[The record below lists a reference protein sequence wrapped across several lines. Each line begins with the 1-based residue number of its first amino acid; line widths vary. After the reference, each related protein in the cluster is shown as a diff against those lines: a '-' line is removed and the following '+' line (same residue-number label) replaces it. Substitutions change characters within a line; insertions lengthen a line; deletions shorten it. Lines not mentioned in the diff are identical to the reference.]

1 MAARHKKAAGPER
14 TIALCYI
21 RLSFTRDG
29 DDTNSPDRQRANIQA
44 MCDAKGWTPEW
55 YEDTTGHKSGRT
67 ESGRPAWL
75 ALKERLTDTDVV
87 ALVANDLSR
96 LHRKGWRIGSLM
108 EMVEMHGVAL
118 TLASPGRQHIDTST
132 MQGKMFI
139 QLAAMFD
146 EYYAE
151 DIAMRAKESIQH
163 RKKRGISIGMPP
175 FGSTR
180 NDEGYLVPVT
190 DGAWYLPDGTFV
202 AGEPNVKPAD
212 NALWRGYYD
221 CVRRVF
227 DIYLQEQIGINKI
240 AYRLNQE
247 GWPFRDRRN
256 KPRPITRD
264 DVRRIV
270 ANWPEYGGIMMDEPA
285 KRRLA
290 YKKLNV
296 DSLPF
301 VEERAILP
309 TDLMKRVAL
318 QRHQRSTEFPVDHS
332 IKPSTPAYPL
342 SAIVF
347 CAHCARKARR
357 EHNPELRSKLVSNHT
372 GEYFYY
378 RHRPE
383 VPCQCKKRR
392 ARHYVLEAEFA
403 RLVDL
408 LAVRPDAREQLIAL
422 AREADAVAGP
432 RISDFEQQKQE
443 AIVLY
448 TKKIEAAGVLYGDAL
463 ITRKE
468 YEKRVQENRRLILD
482 WENQNAEQDSMT
494 LEFSQA
500 MDALQQLASIWQS
513 TDDRMKQKLAR
524 HLFLYLEYDLDQG
537 RITDFR
543 LQPWAERFL
552 IFRARLYEGTDKA
565 VKRVVSWRESKGA
578 TRFFPWSRT
587 YDCSYLLH
595 RGVEPLFW
603 P

>member
-1 MAARHKKAAGPER
+1 
-14 TIALCYI
+14 
-21 RLSFTRDG
+21 
-29 DDTNSPDRQRANIQA
+29 
-44 MCDAKGWTPEW
+44 MCDTKGWTPEW

-75 ALKERLTDTDVV
+75 ALKERLTDPDVV

-108 EMVEMHGVAL
+108 EMVETHGVAL

-180 NDEGYLVPVT
+180 NEAGYLEPT
-190 DGAWYLPDGTFV
+190 TEGAWYLPDGTFL
-202 AGEPNVKPAD
+202 AGERNVKPAD
-212 NALWRGYYD
+212 GALWRGYYD
-221 CVRRVF
+221 CVRRIF
-227 DIYLQEQIGINKI
+227 ELYLHEQIGAHKM

-247 GWPFRDRRN
+247 GWPFRDRQK
-256 KPRPITRD
+256 KPRAISGED
-264 DVRRIV
+264 IRRVV
-270 ANWPEYGGIMMDEPA
+270 ANWPEYGGFLMDEPA

-290 YKKLNV
+290 HKKLNL
-296 DSLPF
+296 DGLPF

-309 TDLMKRVAL
+309 IELMKRVAE
-318 QRHQRSTEFPVDHS
+318 RRRQRSAEFPVDHS
-332 IKPSTPAYPL
+332 IKPNTPAYPL
-342 SAIVF
+342 SAIVY
-347 CAHCARKARR
+347 CAHCARKSRR
-357 EHNPELRSKLVSNHT
+357 EHDPDLRSKLVSNHT
-372 GEYFYY
+372 GPYFYY

-383 VPCQCKKRR
+383 VPCDCTKRR
-392 ARHYVLEAEFA
+392 ARHYQLETEFA
-403 RLVDL
+403 RLVGL
-408 LAVRPDAREQLIAL
+408 LVVRPDTREQLIAL
-422 AREADAVAGP
+422 AHEADAAGLP
-432 RISDFEQQKQE
+432 TSDLEQQKRE
-443 AIVLY
+443 TIALCNR
-448 TKKIEAAGVLYGDAL
+448 KIEAAGVLYGDGM
-463 ITRKE
+463 ITRQE
-468 YEKRVQENRRLILD
+468 YEKRLLENQRLILD
-482 WENQNAEQDSMT
+482 WENRVAENVSLT

-500 MDALQQLASIWQS
+500 MDALNQLASVWTS

-524 HLFLYLEYDLDQG
+524 HLFLYLEYDLDKGQ
-537 RITDFR
+537 ITDFR

-565 VKRVVSWRESKGA
+565 VKHVVSWRESKGA